1 MASKLEQ
8 VGDSQHVE
16 KDHDKQ
22 MMDSGSTQAGIRT
35 DVVSMEG
42 VDHALMA
49 KMDLVNDVSHVL
61 INPSPKPF

>member
-8 VGDSQHVE
+8 MEESQHVE

-22 MMDSGSTQAGIRT
+22 IVDSGSTQAGIRT

-49 KMDLVNDVSHVL
+49 KMDLVNDVSHSL
-61 INPSPKPF
+61 RNPSLKPF